1 MSSPQ
6 PPLYYELPYL
16 ADSSHYFELLRD
28 MAWPVFL
35 DSSYTDR
42 NQQGRYDI
50 IAADPLVTL
59 TTTEHGTVITNQDGQ
74 QQVSHD
80 DPFLVLQQQLAQFPR
95 QQASAYPFNGGA
107 IGYFSYDLGRYIEK
121 LPATAR
127 NNEQIPDM
135 AVGIYDWAVTVDH
148 QQQRCWLAS
157 FGLTE
162 RTHQQWSSLIQRLT
176 RSQASVTTSFTVEG
190 ELSCNLS
197 RQDYQNAFD
206 KIQHYIHEGDCYQV
220 NLAKRFE
227 ISAQGDPWFA
237 YKKLRQTNAAP
248 FSAFLSFSDVTLLS
262 SSPERLLQVKGNQV
276 ETKPIKGTRRRALD
290 NPEQDLA
297 LANEL
302 VNSIKDRAENLMIVD
317 LLRNDLGKVCTP
329 GSIKVPKPFALES
342 FATVHHLVSTITGSL
357 ASDQDAVSLLRACF
371 PGGSI
376 TGAPKLR
383 AMEIIEEL
391 EPDRRGAYCGSIAY
405 IGFDGEMDSNILIRT
420 LVYSD
425 NRLRFW
431 AGGGIVSDS
440 TADAEY
446 QEVHDKAAAMFSLI
460 KQLR

>member
-1 MSSPQ
+1 MSSSH
-6 PPLYYELPYL
+6 PPLYFELPYL
-16 ADSSHYFELLRD
+16 ADSSHYFERLRD
-28 MAWPVFL
+28 MPWPVFL
-35 DSSYTDR
+35 DSSHTEK

-50 IAADPLVTL
+50 IAADPLVKI
-59 TTTEHGTVITNQDGQ
+59 TTTELGTVITNRLGEQTLVQ
-74 QQVSHD
+74 D
-80 DPFLVLQQQLAQFPR
+80 DPFLVLQQQLAQYPR
-95 QQASAYPFNGGA
+95 QTPSDHPFNGGA
-107 IGYFSYDLGRYIEK
+107 IGYFSYDLGRYIETV
-121 LPATAR
+121 PVIAR

-135 AVGIYDWAVTVDH
+135 AVAIYDWAVTVDH
-148 QQQRCWLAS
+148 QAKRCWLAS
-157 FGLTE
+157 FGLDEHTHKQWQLLIE
-162 RTHQQWSSLIQRLT
+162 RLAQTLPSDEKR
-176 RSQASVTTSFTVEG
+176 FTVSG
-190 ELSCNLS
+190 DLRCNLN
-197 RQDYQNAFD
+197 RHDYQLAFD

-237 YKKLRQTNAAP
+237 YKQLRQANAAP
-248 FSAFLSFSDVTLLS
+248 FSAYLSFSGVTLLS
-262 SSPERLLQVKGNQV
+262 SSPERLLQVKDGLV
-276 ETKPIKGTRRRALD
+276 ETKPIKGTRRRALN
-290 NPEQDLA
+290 NPEQDKA
-297 LANEL
+297 LADEL

-342 FATVHHLVSTITGSL
+342 FATVHHLVSTITGTL
-357 ASDQDAVSLLRACF
+357 ASDQNAVSLLRACF

-420 LVYSD
+420 LIYSD
-425 NRLRFW
+425 DRLRFW

-460 KQLR
+460 EQLR